1 LEGFRAPRCGPDDI
15 DLPTPRVVRE
25 VDSLN
30 TMGVMDEEAH
40 LLKSIFKS
48 VAEFRI
54 AHGGCL
60 LIR

>member
-1 LEGFRAPRCGPDDI
+1 M
-15 DLPTPRVVRE
+15 DLPTPRGVCE

-30 TMGVMDEEAH
+30 TIDVMDEEAH

-48 VAEFRI
+48 VTEFRI

-60 LIR
+60 LTGSIR